1 MAVGYLEA
9 FSKIYHHFWI
19 EWDVRG
25 PTKTFLTDFI
35 NEVSSYSFI
44 SVKDILFCLF
54 LGIVFTILRY
64 FLTATIY
71 KVGIA
76 SFCFYCKSFCR
87 SRVSLLSQCYS
98 AEVFLV
104 IMV

>member
-1 MAVGYLEA
+1 MEVGYLEA

-25 PTKTFLTDFI
+25 PTKTFLSDFI
-35 NEVSSYSFI
+35 NEVSSYGFI
-44 SVKDILFCLF
+44 SAKDILFCLF

-64 FLTATIY
+64 FLTAAIY

-76 SFCFYCKSFCR
+76 SFLFYCKSVCL
-87 SRVSLLSQCYS
+87 SRGSLVSQCYS
-98 AEVFLV
+98 AEVYLV